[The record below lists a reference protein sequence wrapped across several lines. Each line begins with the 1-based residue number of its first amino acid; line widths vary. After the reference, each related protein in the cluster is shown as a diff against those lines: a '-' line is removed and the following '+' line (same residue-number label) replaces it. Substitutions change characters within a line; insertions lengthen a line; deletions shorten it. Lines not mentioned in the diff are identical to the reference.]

1 MNIEQII
8 RTYFNSHFSE
18 ATRRKFA
25 WWLVNSSDDEKA
37 KDAAME
43 RLWEESIGRIDM
55 QTLNDLEG
63 LRSKMKNKD
72 NGPSLTTGHRNHWL
86 AAAAI
91 ALIALTALTTYLIH
105 GKLMTS
111 GDEFVHISVPNGRT
125 QQLFLEDSTSV
136 TINAGTT
143 LIYPRHFSKDKRNVF
158 LIGEA
163 NFDVTKDAKRPF
175 TVETQSLNVT
185 ALGTKFDVQAYSD
198 ARTVSTTLE
207 EGRTQV
213 EIVEPGAKT
222 TGMKYLMTPNQ
233 NLTYNRGTGEVALTE
248 VNASRRLSWEKGN
261 LIFEGDDFKTIM
273 QALERKYNVT
283 IICEHTERMEGKYYV
298 KFQADESLTDALDIL
313 NKLSH
318 HFTYKQ
324 EEDIVY
330 ITPVK

>member
-8 RTYFNSHFSE
+8 RTYFNSHFSD

-25 WWLVNSSDDEKA
+25 WWLVNSPDEEKA
-37 KDAAME
+37 KETTME
-43 RLWEESIGRIDM
+43 HIWEESIGRIDM

-63 LRSKMKNKD
+63 LRSKMKY
-72 NGPSLTTGHRNHWL
+72 NGMESGSASGRRGYWL
-86 AAAAI
+86 AAAAV
-91 ALIALTALTTYLIH
+91 ALIAVTALTTYLIH
-105 GKLMTS
+105 SKLMTS
-111 GDEFVHISVPNGRT
+111 GDEFVHISVPNGQTR
-125 QQLFLEDSTSV
+125 QLYLEDSTSV

-163 NFDVTKDAKRPF
+163 NFDIMKDAARPF
-175 TVETQSLNVT
+175 TVETQSINVT
-185 ALGTKFDVQAYSD
+185 ALGTKFDVQAYPD
-198 ARTVSTTLE
+198 ATTASTTLE

-213 EIVEPGAKT
+213 EIVEPDTKT
-222 TGMKYLMTPNQ
+222 SGMKYMMTPNQ
-233 NLTYNRGTGEVALTE
+233 NLTFHRGSGEVALTE
-248 VNASRRLSWEKGN
+248 VNAKRRLSWEKGN
-261 LIFEGDDFKTIM
+261 LIFEGEDFKTIL

-283 IICEHTERMEGKYYV
+283 IICEHTERMGGEYYV
-298 KFQADESLTDALDIL
+298 KFHADESLTEALDIL

>member
-18 ATRRKFA
+18 ATRRKFS
-25 WWLVNSSDDEKA
+25 WWLVNSSDEEKA

-43 RLWEESIGRIDM
+43 RLWEESIGGIDM

-72 NGPSLTTGHRNHWL
+72 KGPSLTTGHKNYWL

-105 GKLMTS
+105 SNLMTS

-163 NFDVTKDAKRPF
+163 NFDVTKDVNRPF

-185 ALGTKFDVQAYSD
+185 ALGTKFDVQAYPD

-222 TGMKYLMTPNQ
+222 AGMKYLMTPNQ

-283 IICEHTERMEGKYYV
+283 IICEHTERMEGNYYV

-324 EEDIVY
+324 EEDTVY